1 MLGHHSVVFGVA
13 SAWLSTVAGLP
24 AEVLSIGHRGNSMF
38 APENTVAAIVAAHGK
53 ADMIETDVRATS
65 DGHLILMHDST
76 VNRTTDGTGS
86 VSAMTLAQL
95 RALDAGSWFATQF
108 AGERVPTFAE
118 MITNILPHATPLIE
132 QKTGSAAA
140 YVNALQQLGA
150 TTNVV
155 LQSFDWNFLAA
166 VHALDPTIPL
176 CALGSGTFTLTSLTS
191 ITNTGARTVA
201 WEKSSVTPAV
211 LNMVRGSGLKLFVWT
226 VNGLDIQ
233 NYINM
238 GVDGII
244 SDDPAKVREL
254 QQPPTNYPINLAAG
268 LIAYWNMDDGLT
280 DAFTTTVSD
289 QHGTNNATLVR
300 NDGAS
305 HWFDG
310 SLAKLGGSLKVEGA
324 SAYVTFPQNEIM
336 DIQTNA
342 LSISLWVRLSILP
355 SQLSTSFGAI
365 FDSNTD
371 CYVVYLDKGNQEL
384 RFKVTDVNNH
394 AARPGIPE
402 TWLQTNEWLHV
413 VGTYSGQAGPSY
425 GEANIYLNGQ
435 IRDAHTGN
443 DGSPSGLTGNIK
455 TGQLAAMGR
464 EGPEGGNYFTG
475 FVDDMALWNRALN
488 PTEVR
493 VLFEGGQQGLS
504 LGALLPQA
512 TPLIEF
518 ISVRPVSAPA
528 DSLEIDFQN
537 HGPWQTFR
545 LLHATGTAGPFHVV
559 AGLAPQSLGNNRFRF
574 VYQLNGQ
581 TAEFFRVE
589 TE

>member
-1 MLGHHSVVFGVA
+1 MLGHHSVVLGVVI
-13 SAWLSTVAGLP
+13 AWLSTVA
-24 AEVLSIGHRGNSMF
+24 AAAAQVLSIAHRGNSMF

-53 ADMIETDVRATS
+53 ADLIETDVRVTS
-65 DGHLILMHDST
+65 DGHLVLMHDGT
-76 VNRTTDGTGS
+76 VNRTTDGSGS
-86 VSAMTLAQL
+86 VAAMTLAQL
-95 RALDAGSWFATQF
+95 RALDAGSWFAPEF

-118 MITNILPHATPLIE
+118 MVTNILPHAIPLIE
-132 QKTGSAAA
+132 HKTGSAAA
-140 YVNALQQLGA
+140 YVSALQQLGA

-176 CALGSGTFTLTSLTS
+176 CALGSGTFTMTSLTS
-191 ITNTGARTVA
+191 ITNTGARIVA
-201 WEKSSVTPAV
+201 WEKSSVNPTV

-233 NYINM
+233 NYLNL

-244 SDDPAKVREL
+244 SDDPARVKQL
-254 QQPPTNYPINLAAG
+254 QQPPTNYPVNLADG
-268 LIAYWNMDDGLT
+268 LIAYWKLDDGLT
-280 DAFTTTVSD
+280 NAFTTSVSD
-289 QHGTNNATLVR
+289 SQGNNTATLVR

-310 SLAKLGGSLKVEGA
+310 SLAKLGGALKVEGA
-324 SAYVTFPQNEIM
+324 SAFVTFPQNEIM

-342 LSISLWVRLSILP
+342 LSLSLWVRLSMLP

-365 FDSNTD
+365 FDSATD

-402 TWLQTNEWLHV
+402 AWLQTNEWLHI
-413 VGTYSGQAGPSY
+413 VGTYSGQADPSY

-435 IRDAHTGN
+435 IRDSHAGN
-443 DGSPSGLTGNIK
+443 DGSPTGLTGNVK

-464 EGPEGGNYFTG
+464 EGPTGGNYFTG
-475 FVDDMALWNRALN
+475 FVDDMALWKRALN
-488 PTEVR
+488 PTEVQ
-493 VLFEGGQQGLS
+493 VLFDGGQQGLS
-504 LGALLPQA
+504 LEALLPQA

-518 ISVRPVSAPA
+518 VSVRPG
-528 DSLEIDFQN
+528 DSPTDRLEIEFQN

-545 LLHATGTAGPFHVV
+545 LLGATSATGPFHVV

-574 VYQLNGQ
+574 VYPLNGQ

-589 TE
+589 IE

>member
-1 MLGHHSVVFGVA
+1 MLGHYSVSLGVA
-13 SAWLSTVAGLP
+13 TALFLFVAGSRGS
-24 AEVLSIGHRGNSMF
+24 VLSIGHRGNSMF
-38 APENTVAAIVAAHGK
+38 APENTVAAIIAAHGK
-53 ADMIETDVRATS
+53 ADMIETDVRVTS
-65 DGHLILMHDST
+65 DGQLILMHDGT

-95 RALDAGSWFATQF
+95 RALDAGSWFAPQF
-108 AGERVPTFAE
+108 VGERVPTFTE

-166 VHALDPTIPL
+166 VHALDSTIPL

-244 SDDPAKVREL
+244 SDDPARVKEL
-254 QQPPTNYPINLAAG
+254 QLPPTNYPVNLADG
-268 LIAYWNMDDGLT
+268 LIAYWKMDDGLADT
-280 DAFTTTVSD
+280 FTTTVSD
-289 QHGTNNATLVR
+289 SHGTNTATLVR

-324 SAYVTFPQNEIM
+324 SAYVTFPQNEVM

-342 LSISLWVRLSILP
+342 LSISLWVRLSVLP

-365 FDSNTD
+365 FDSTTD
-371 CYVVYLDKGNQEL
+371 CYVVYLDKSNQEL

-394 AARPGIPE
+394 AARPGIPQA
-402 TWLQTNEWLHV
+402 WLQTNEWLHI

-443 DGSPSGLTGNIK
+443 DGSPSGLTGNVK
-455 TGQLAAMGR
+455 PGQIAAMGR

-475 FVDDMALWNRALN
+475 FMDDVALWKRALN
-488 PTEVR
+488 PTEVQR
-493 VLFEGGQQGLS
+493 IFEGGQQGLS

-518 ISVRPVSAPA
+518 KSVRPVSAPTA
-528 DSLEIDFQN
+528 SLEIDFQN
-537 HGPWQTFR
+537 HGPWQAFR
-545 LLHATGTAGPFHVV
+545 LLHATSATGPFHLV
-559 AGLAPQSLGNNRFRF
+559 AGLAPQSLGDNRFRF
-574 VYQLNGQ
+574 IYPLNGQ

-589 TE
+589 TQ